1 MTAVADR
8 TWDAD
13 VIVVGG
19 GPIGLTTACALAHH
33 GVNVRLL
40 EQRRELL
47 PHSRANNLWARP
59 QELLHAI
66 GLRDALAAQ
75 AYRIRE
81 VDTLLLGEPVD
92 PVHIAEVASPFPE
105 VLYSGQQVI
114 ETTLAE
120 QLQARGVTVERG
132 RRLLG
137 LEQHDDGVTLTVA
150 EVDANDDERT
160 VGPPQTLRCR
170 YLVAADGG
178 DSLVRRQLGLD
189 FEPER
194 LPHVMNRQVD
204 AKLSWR
210 RATDFDKLWFF
221 YYRKGFC
228 GVMPVWG
235 GYHRLFFLA
244 DDEGVPERDPTLE
257 EIQALAREV
266 TGDETLTLTDP
277 IWLTHSRFQHGV
289 AAHYAQ
295 GRVLLA
301 GDAGHRNLPIG
312 GQGMNAGLHD
322 AVAVA
327 WRLAMVLQGRA
338 QPIVLDSYDAER
350 GGEHRALDARQRRG
364 FHNSVYRGRLTDAA
378 MSLAAKVVPTI
389 GTLIQGSDDLQ
400 QLSVAYPDS
409 PLSEDHLSNGLRQ
422 LVGSDAVRAGAR
434 APDAPVVAADGASTR
449 LFEHLHNPDG
459 WTCGWALLAF
469 DGRDKTALPAL
480 QQAIVAVQAWPWVR
494 PRLVLGAATPA
505 GDEAAVQLNDLDGVA
520 HAAYGLAGQPP
531 ALMLVRPD
539 GHIAWRGPA
548 HKPQALADYCAKV
561 FGPPAA
567 AEAPSAQA

>member
-1 MTAVADR
+1 MTAVAD
-8 TWDAD
+8 TSWDAD

-19 GPIGLTTACALAHH
+19 GPVGLSTAFALAHH
-33 GVNVRLL
+33 GVQVRLL
-40 EQRRELL
+40 EQRRQVL

-66 GLRDALAAQ
+66 GLRNALAAQ

-81 VDTLLLGEPVD
+81 VNTLVLGEPVD
-92 PVHIAEVASPFPE
+92 PVRIADVDSPFPE
-105 VLYSGQQVI
+105 VLYSGQDVI

-132 RRLLG
+132 RRLVG
-137 LEQHDDGVTLTVA
+137 FEQDDDGVTLTVA
-150 EVDANDDERT
+150 EVDPDDEQRT
-160 VGPPQTLRCR
+160 VGQPQTLHCR

-228 GVMPVWG
+228 GVLPVWG
-235 GYHRLFFLA
+235 GHHRLFFLA

-257 EIQALAREV
+257 EMQALAREV

-277 IWLTHSRFQHGV
+277 VWLTHSRFQHGV

-301 GDAGHRNLPIG
+301 GDAGHRNLPNG

-322 AVAVA
+322 AVAAA

-338 QPIVLDSYDAER
+338 QPVVLDSYDAER

-364 FHNSVYRGRLTDAA
+364 FHNSVYRGRLSDAA
-378 MSLAAKVVPTI
+378 MSLAAKAVPTI
-389 GTLIQGSDDLQ
+389 STLIQGTDDWQ
-400 QLSVAYPDS
+400 QLAVAYPES
-409 PLSEDHLSNGLRQ
+409 PLSEDRLTNGLRQ

-434 APDAPVVAADGASTR
+434 APDAPVIAADGGSTR
-449 LFEHLHNPDG
+449 LFDHLYNPDG

-469 DGRDKTALPAL
+469 DGRDDTALPVL
-480 QQAIVAVQAWPWVR
+480 QQACRAVQSWPWVR
-494 PRLVLGAATPA
+494 PRLVLSAATPA
-505 GDEAAVQLNDLDGVA
+505 GDEAAVLLNDLDGVA

-531 ALMLVRPD
+531 ALVLVRPD
-539 GHIAWRGPA
+539 GHIAFRA
-548 HKPQALADYCAKV
+548 
-561 FGPPAA
+561 PAA
-567 AEAPSAQA
+567 EPASLLAYCTRVFKTGGGSAG